1 MSSVFGD
8 FFMIIFE
15 RLKLLRKDRGVT
27 QKEIASS
34 VGVSE
39 VSYQR
44 FEYGTVRPSLETLI
58 ALADY
63 FGVSLDYLV
72 GRSDDPRIYRSE

>member
-1 MSSVFGD
+1 
-8 FFMIIFE
+8 MIIFE

-72 GRSDDPRIYRSE
+72 GRSDDPEMK

>member
-1 MSSVFGD
+1 
-8 FFMIIFE
+8 MIIFE

-63 FGVSLDYLV
+63 FEVSLDYLV
-72 GRSDDPRIYRSE
+72 GRSDDPEMK

>member
-1 MSSVFGD
+1 
-8 FFMIIFE
+8 MIIFE